1 VIPLTTAE
9 ATAAAMDAVL
19 TGKPLGPDS
28 IAEIKRMRR
37 LIDADLLDTPERLD
51 VAADRL
57 IDRLMT
63 PRTP

>member
-1 VIPLTTAE
+1 MIPLTTAE